1 MNLRLVGSDVTG
13 AEGIDSDAVRSPLHD
28 ISTSLPCRRKETYL
42 NGELLD
48 DRRGSGLGR
57 VVEDLVDTLVDDL
70 GRHGG
75 GQDDRSLLVARLGPE
90 IGGSLSTSELA
101 PDVDVVCRSAM

>member
-1 MNLRLVGSDVTG
+1 M
-13 AEGIDSDAVRSPLHD
+13 
-28 ISTSLPCRRKETYL
+28 KTYL

-57 VVEDLVDTLVDDL
+57 VVEDLVNSLVDDL

-75 GQDDRSLLVARLGPE
+75 SKDNGSLLVAGLGPE
-90 IGGSLSTSELA
+90 VGGSLSAGELS
-101 PDVDVVCRSAM
+101 PDVDVVCRLALILELYGANGGYDEDKGL